1 MENQLMPESA
11 SASEIL
17 QMNQSQA
24 VGKCGCSGGA
34 GCSCRQCSEAKSSHT
49 NAGQFVYAIGR
60 IYPRYP
66 NLGVEKEVAQAL
78 GSEGS
83 KGIND
88 QQALHRILRDP
99 SFLYI
104 AQEMCWTVAIE
115 TIDSY
120 LIKPATKADAALLLE
135 SLRED
140 KDQTSYDVVI
150 GRTGEIAPANL
161 CNGAMLPVIDLVQLY
176 SFDRVALIKQLPKP
190 EEIDEKVFHSAIRQ
204 TLDVVG
210 QMSGNLGLSDGHRAI
225 NYLVTRYA
233 DLYYLVARQLLEN
246 ASFGA
251 LSVRPS
257 EISGSRR
264 VYDVILT
271 FKQRGMTAAAQN
283 FSARVDT
290 TDIFP
295 FLISPLAPYFERL

>member
-1 MENQLMPESA
+1 MENQLMPESVTA
-11 SASEIL
+11 LEMP
-17 QMNQSQA
+17 QMNQNRTA
-24 VGKCGCSGGA
+24 GGCGCSGET
-34 GCSCRQCSEAKSSHT
+34 SCRCRECSAPKNTRS

-78 GSEGS
+78 GSEGG
-83 KGIND
+83 KGAND
-88 QQALHRILRDP
+88 EQALHKILRDP
-99 SFLYI
+99 NFLYI

-120 LIKPATKADAALLLE
+120 VIKPATKVDAALLLE

-140 KDQTSYDVVI
+140 KDRMYFDVIV
-150 GRTGEIAPANL
+150 GRVGEIAPANL
-161 CNGAMLPVIDLVQLY
+161 CNGAMLPLIDLIQLY
-176 SFDRVALIKQLPKP
+176 SFDRAALVRQLSKPKDL
-190 EEIDEKVFHSAIRQ
+190 DEKVFQSAIKQ

-210 QMSGNLGLSDGHRAI
+210 RMSGNLGASDGHRAI

-233 DLYYLVARQLLEN
+233 ELYNLVARQLLDN
-246 ASFGA
+246 ASLDA

-264 VYDVILT
+264 VYDVVLT
-271 FKQRGMTAAAQN
+271 FKQRGTIAAIQN

-295 FLISPLAPYFERL
+295 FLVSPLAPYFERG